1 MLWFITINP
10 AASQKCLT
18 DLNTSYVMVHLFFL
32 SAALINSRF
41 KYILCYGSSPCFKPF
56 LKCDTLIL
64 LVFKRLPQI
73 FTSRSKKTSNL
84 SKYCLTLLFSMI
96 LALFQILRLVK
107 FYIIK
112 LSPVSFFASPR
123 VSSSKTLS
131 FINFIMQTKSS
142 SLSIT

>member
-1 MLWFITINP
+1 MLWFIPLDNADVANIKQFKYILCYG
-10 AASQKCLT
+10 SSLSRFSLT
-18 DLNTSYVMVHLFFL
+18 CK
-32 SAALINSRF
+32 IKF

-84 SKYCLTLLFSMI
+84 SKYRLILLFSMV
-96 LALFQILRLVK
+96 LALFRILWLVK

-131 FINFIMQTKSS
+131 FINFIMQIKSS